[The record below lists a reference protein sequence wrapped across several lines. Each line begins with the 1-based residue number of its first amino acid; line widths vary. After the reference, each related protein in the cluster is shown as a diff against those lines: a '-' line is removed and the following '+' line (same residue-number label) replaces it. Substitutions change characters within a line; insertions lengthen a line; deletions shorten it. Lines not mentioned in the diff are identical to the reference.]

1 MATAIEN
8 MTGIELASAPV
19 IDEPQKSDAPAIFL
33 TTDTDVPDAIRAA
46 MVQDAPE
53 LVTTT
58 LKYASSKK
66 NAPALLV
73 TFAIGAQDTWTPTRD
88 HESTHRIGSAAAKS
102 NEYDAAILDGLQVR
116 GGTVLAFAFGY
127 KTDGLGFQAPNY
139 RPTVNALEKAFFR
152 APAML
157 NGSQARSRIDTEYRL
172 LANDQNAAN
181 VKDVAGYILV
191 RIKGYRVK

>member
-1 MATAIEN
+1 MATAVEN
-8 MTGIELASAPV
+8 VTGIDLANAPV
-19 IDEPQKSDAPAIFL
+19 LPEKTNAPVLYL
-33 TTDTDVPDAIRAA
+33 TTDSDVPDAIRAA
-46 MVQDAPE
+46 MVADSPE
-53 LVTTT
+53 LTTTT

-66 NAPALLV
+66 NAPALMV

-102 NEYDAAILDGLQVR
+102 NEYDAALLDGLQVR

-139 RPTVNALEKAFFR
+139 RPTVAALEKAFFR
-152 APAML
+152 TPEKL
-157 NGSQARSRIDTEYRL
+157 HGSNARSRIDTEYRL
-172 LANDQNAAN
+172 LANDQNAPN